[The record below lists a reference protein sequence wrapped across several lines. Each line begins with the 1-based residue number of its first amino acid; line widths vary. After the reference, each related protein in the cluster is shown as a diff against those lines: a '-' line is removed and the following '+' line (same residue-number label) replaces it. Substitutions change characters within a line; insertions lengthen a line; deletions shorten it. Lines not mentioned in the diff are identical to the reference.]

1 MEQPFEAPV
10 PTEQEAGSEGLALSK
25 EEMLDLIVDM
35 CLMTDRLCGFSRKSA
50 EVVLSERK
58 KPTNLGKLLFFLK
71 YFREFVGVAEEMI
84 WAPKK
89 EIVRERHFVPLS
101 GLSRVDGAT
110 ATEMIKQ
117 GYPERLPQR
126 ILCGIKST
134 SVDTY
139 EMRFLLWFVSR
150 LIEYANFALPKLL
163 ELGQDDEDEA
173 KWSAYVR
180 NEVLGSRQR
189 LLFLLRRLEDMG
201 LSPLSYPQNPPLS
214 FLLHPTYSKLW
225 RLYRQFEGLILPKD
239 LQSQILKVS
248 EWWRLYELW
257 CFLSV
262 VFALNEYWL
271 EDTPK
276 QLDDWLWS
284 EKVFPRPHERNG
296 PHERNECFE
305 VPMKGFWIYYQE
317 YFDYYEKKRGLGSLS
332 TAVIPDIC
340 LISDDEESVLIFDA
354 KFKHF
359 KDLIGSQDGASSFQD
374 IHKYRD
380 AIVRNGKHCVFGAF
394 LLAPH
399 AGKQGGFKPFD
410 WEWKTRHRFGAVEMR
425 PRKKGES
432 RAEIAQIFESWIQRR

>member
-10 PTEQEAGSEGLALSK
+10 PTEHEAGSERLALSK
-25 EEMLDLIVDM
+25 EEMLDLIMDI
-35 CLMTDRLCGFSRKSA
+35 CLMTNRLCGFSRKSA
-50 EVVLSERK
+50 EVVLSEKK

-84 WAPKK
+84 WAPRK
-89 EIVRERHFVPLS
+89 EIVRERRFVPL
-101 GLSRVDGAT
+101 LSVSRADGAT

-117 GYPERLPQR
+117 GYPRLLPRR

-139 EMRFLLWFVSR
+139 ETRFLLWFVLR
-150 LIEYANFALPKLL
+150 LIEYANFALPELL
-163 ELGQDDEDEA
+163 ELGQDDEEEA
-173 KWSAYVR
+173 KWSARVR
-180 NEVLGSRQR
+180 NEVQDSRQR
-189 LLFLLRRLEDMG
+189 LLFLVRGLEDMG
-201 LSPLSYPQNPPLS
+201 LTPLSYPENPPLS

-225 RLYRQFEGLILPKD
+225 RLYRQFEGMILPKD

-257 CFLSV
+257 CFLSI
-262 VFALNEYWL
+262 VFALKEYWV

-284 EKVFPRPHERNG
+284 EKVFSRPDEE
-296 PHERNECFE
+296 PKCLE
-305 VPMKGFWIYYQE
+305 VPMKGFRICYQKH
-317 YFDYYEKKRGLGSLS
+317 FDYYEVERGLGSLS
-332 TAVIPDIC
+332 TTVIPDIC
-340 LISDDEESVLIFDA
+340 LISDDAESVLIFDA

-359 KDLIGSQDGASSFQD
+359 IDLIGSQDGVSSFHD

-380 AIVRNGKHCVFGAF
+380 AIVRNGEPCVFGAF

-432 RAEIAQIFESWIQRR
+432 RAEIAHIFESWIQRR

>member
-1 MEQPFEAPV
+1 MEQPFEPAGAS
-10 PTEQEAGSEGLALSK
+10 EQEAGSEGLALSK
-25 EEMLDLIVDM
+25 EEMLDLIMDI
-35 CLMTDRLCGFSRKSA
+35 CLMTNRLCGFSRKSA

-84 WAPKK
+84 SAPRK
-89 EIVRERHFVPLS
+89 EIVRERRFVPLLS
-101 GLSRVDGAT
+101 VSRVDGAT

-117 GYPERLPQR
+117 GYPEHLPQR
-126 ILCGIKST
+126 ILCGTKST

-139 EMRFLLWFVSR
+139 EMRFLRWFVLR
-150 LIEYANFALPKLL
+150 LIEYANFALPELL
-163 ELGQDDEDEA
+163 ELGQDDEEEA

-180 NEVLGSRQR
+180 NEVQSSRQR

-201 LSPLSYPQNPPLS
+201 LTPLSYPENPPLS

-225 RLYRQFEGLILPKD
+225 RLYRQFEGIILPKA

-257 CFLSV
+257 CFLSI

-271 EDTPK
+271 EDTPR

-284 EKVFPRPHERNG
+284 EKVFPRPDEEHE
-296 PHERNECFE
+296 CVE
-305 VPMKGFWIYYQE
+305 VPMKGFRICYQKH
-317 YFDYYEKKRGLGSLS
+317 FDYFEREGGLGSLS
-332 TAVIPDIC
+332 TTVIPDIC
-340 LISDDEESVLIFDA
+340 LISDDAESVLIFDA

-359 KDLIGSQDGASSFQD
+359 IDLIGRQDGASSFQD

-380 AIVRNGKHCVFGAF
+380 AIVRNGKPCAFGAF

-425 PRKKGES
+425 PRKKERGVSEVRDLCKVWVVEWIS
-432 RAEIAQIFESWIQRR
+432 RR

>member
-1 MEQPFEAPV
+1 MEQPFERSGAS
-10 PTEQEAGSEGLALSK
+10 EEEAGSERLALSK
-25 EEMLDLIVDM
+25 EEMLDLIMDI
-35 CLMTDRLCGFSRKSA
+35 CLMTNRLCGFSRKSA
-50 EVVLSERK
+50 EVVLSEKK

-84 WAPKK
+84 SAPRK
-89 EIVRERHFVPLS
+89 EIVRERRFVPL
-101 GLSRVDGAT
+101 LSVSRADGAT
-110 ATEMIKQ
+110 ATEMTKQ
-117 GYPERLPQR
+117 GYPKRLPQR
-126 ILCGIKST
+126 ILCGTKST

-139 EMRFLLWFVSR
+139 EMRFLLWFVLR
-150 LIEYANFALPKLL
+150 LVEYANFALPKLL
-163 ELGQDDEDEA
+163 ELGQDDEEEA

-189 LLFLLRRLEDMG
+189 LLFLLRGLEDMG
-201 LSPLSYPQNPPLS
+201 LTPLSYPENPPLS

-225 RLYRQFEGLILPKD
+225 RLYRQFEGIILPKA

-284 EKVFPRPHERNG
+284 EKVFPRPHET
-296 PHERNECFE
+296 NESVE
-305 VPMKGFWIYYQE
+305 IQMKSFWIYYQE
-317 YFDYYEKKRGLGSLS
+317 RFNYYEGERGLGSLS

-340 LISDDEESVLIFDA
+340 LISDDAESVLIFDA

-359 KDLIGSQDGASSFQD
+359 IDLIGSQDGASSFHD

-380 AIVRNGKHCVFGAF
+380 AIVRNGEPCVFGAF

-425 PRKKGES
+425 PARKGK
-432 RAEIAQIFESWIQRR
+432 ACDEIVRISSLWIERR